1 MIENK
6 KDIQKQK
13 EEVSNWWNSEKT
25 KKWHNFYYTTDY
37 KDYSHLLLRQ
47 KKSIDYLKKLY
58 PDPKNIKVLE
68 LGYGGGQTAKK
79 MLDIGYNV
87 TGIDIS
93 EHFNQETSL
102 KNSDYI
108 KKGQAK
114 FLTRSIDDNFPF
126 EDDSFDV
133 VIVLGALQYVGD
145 LDNCMKNISRTLKK
159 NGHFILTQSNMY
171 SLHSLFSLRG
181 FLLKIVYLVT
191 DEKYMLQKSFRSI
204 LIDSK
209 LKKYFSKYKHSKLLN
224 NFFFTKGDENWKF
237 KIKKRLFNFKR
248 LEKILKNYNFLVINK
263 DCATFLFARKG
274 FFYYVKL
281 LTDKFLQFLSSV
293 FIFNFL
299 RNLSDNIILISKNN
313 KS

>member
-6 KDIQKQK
+6 KDIEKQK

-126 EDDSFDV
+126 EDNSFDV

-159 NGHFILTQSNMY
+159 MVILY
-171 SLHSLFSLRG
+171 
-181 FLLKIVYLVT
+181 
-191 DEKYMLQKSFRSI
+191 
-204 LIDSK
+204 
-209 LKKYFSKYKHSKLLN
+209 
-224 NFFFTKGDENWKF
+224 
-237 KIKKRLFNFKR
+237 
-248 LEKILKNYNFLVINK
+248 
-263 DCATFLFARKG
+263 
-274 FFYYVKL
+274 
-281 LTDKFLQFLSSV
+281 
-293 FIFNFL
+293 
-299 RNLSDNIILISKNN
+299 
-313 KS
+313 